1 MSVRERKPFVGGNW
15 KMNGSYESIDAIIK
29 FLVEGNISPNIGHC
43 YGRLKIKTL
52 LDLSLRGRS
61 GSAFGIP
68 GSRETE
74 ITKQHRSGCPKL
86 LQM

>member
-29 FLVEGNISPNIGHC
+29 FLSEGNLSPNIGHFIQ
-43 YGRLKIKTL
+43 LKKL
-52 LDLSLRGRS
+52 LLYCIVFCRCRC
-61 GSAFGIP
+61 GSPFSIS

-74 ITKQHRSGCPKL
+74 VA
-86 LQM
+86 